1 VVFFFLQ
8 PVENLVHPSNTYI
21 PTTVFLLLLFV
32 SSVLSQ
38 VTIYENGQPIPRGSD
53 LGLHPDTPTRQKID
67 LNGVWSYSFD
77 RQNWSSVKVPSAFD
91 YEGEMVFLRKFTV
104 DEETLTQ
111 RALKFVALGINYE
124 AEVSVNGQFIGRH
137 VGGYTSFEFEIPET
151 ALRLGS
157 ENVIQ
162 IVVRNELSARTTLP
176 VRKQIW
182 GWKNYGGIYRDVYLL
197 AVPRTWIDGVNVR
210 TDVAGDFRQASVR
223 VIATVTT
230 GKGESTHPE
239 EAKTYSVQAE
249 LFDKITNALVGQS
262 PAVPVTVG
270 PNRAVDVQTS
280 ISIANA
286 KLWSPETPDLYR
298 LNVSLVEGA
307 GAQRR
312 TVDEVERTIG
322 FSKVSL
328 ENRTILLNGK
338 KTVLRG
344 VVWHE
349 DSPAYGSALTYEQM
363 EKDVA
368 LIKTLGAN
376 AVRFAFHP
384 PHPYMLNLCSRYGL
398 LALEEIPV
406 WNVPAAILAEEH
418 VQVLAEAAVREMIQR
433 DRHQASV
440 LAWGVGSEFD
450 TSDLRA
456 RKFVEMVTATMRS
469 LDQRPT
475 YLGTRMVA
483 NDICVSLVDFAALTP
498 PAGDEKQFREVLQ
511 RWRDRYEEL
520 PVVVLRYGREVEH
533 GNRKGYS
540 DPLSEEAQ
548 ARFFE
553 LRYRII
559 KELNY
564 AGSFVES
571 FADWRGDRPILTV
584 NLGDPYL
591 HPVGLVSA
599 GRDKRTA
606 YDVVRALYNE
616 EKLSSLP
623 IGSFRT
629 SFPAA
634 PLVFGLT
641 VIFVLAYVLHYNRR
655 FAECFS
661 RSFLRPYNFFADLRD
676 LHAVA
681 TGHTLLL
688 AITISMTMAVV
699 LASFLYEFRTST
711 EVDFVLTQFFVS
723 DWAKQQ
729 LIITAWNL
737 FAGIGTFTVV
747 FFLLMIVASVFVK
760 LFASLARTK
769 ISWYHAYAV
778 TVWGALPLVF
788 LIVPGM
794 MLLKLLETAAYIVP
808 LLSLVGVFLLWA
820 FFRVL
825 KGVAVMY
832 DVRPLNAYAGGIL
845 FCLLCLAG
853 VGLYYESVFA
863 LSAYLEMFFHI
874 TKGLG

>member
-1 VVFFFLQ
+1 M
-8 PVENLVHPSNTYI
+8 VHTSNTYI
-21 PTTVFLLLLFV
+21 LPTVFLLFLFAFPL
-32 SSVLSQ
+32 LSQ
-38 VTIYENGQPIPRGSD
+38 VTVYENGQPIQRGSD
-53 LGLHPDTPTRQKID
+53 VGLHPDTPTRKKID
-67 LNGVWSYSFD
+67 LNGEWSYSFD
-77 RQNWSSVKVPSAFD
+77 RQNWSTVKVPSAFD
-91 YEGEMVFLRKFTV
+91 YEGEMIFLRKFSV

-124 AEVSVNGQFIGRH
+124 AEVSVNDQFIGRH

-162 IVVRNELSARTTLP
+162 IIVRNELGTRSTLP

-182 GWKNYGGIYRDVYLL
+182 GWRNYGGIYRDVYLL
-197 AVPRTWIDGVNVR
+197 STPRTWIDGLNIR
-210 TDVAGDFRQASVR
+210 TDVASDFRQASVR
-223 VIATVTT
+223 VIATVTR
-230 GKGESTHPE
+230 GKGETAQPADE
-239 EAKTYSVQAE
+239 KTYSVQVE
-249 LFDKITNALVGQS
+249 LFDKITNALVAQS
-262 PAVPVTVG
+262 QAIPVTVG
-270 PNRAVDVQTS
+270 QNRVVEVQS
-280 ISIANA
+280 SLSVANA
-286 KLWSPETPDLYR
+286 KLWSPETPELYR
-298 LNVSLVEGA
+298 LKVSLVEGT

-312 TVDEVERTIG
+312 SVDEVERTIG

-349 DSPAYGSALTYEQM
+349 DSPTYGSALTYEQM
-363 EKDVA
+363 EKDIA

-406 WNVPAAILAEEH
+406 WNVPAAILAEDH
-418 VQVLAEAAVREMIQR
+418 VHVLAETAVREMIQR
-433 DRHQASV
+433 DRHQVSV

-456 RKFVEMVTATMRS
+456 RSFVETMTATMRS
-469 LDQRPT
+469 LDHRPT
-475 YLGTRMVA
+475 YLGTRMLA

-498 PAGDEKQFREVLQ
+498 PTGDEKQFRDILQ
-511 RWRDRYEEL
+511 QWRDRYEEL
-520 PVVVLRYGREVEH
+520 PVLVFRYGREVEH

-571 FADWRGDRPILTV
+571 FADWRGDRPIMTV
-584 NLGDPYL
+584 NLGDPYI

-599 GRDKRTA
+599 AREKRLA
-606 YDVVRALYNE
+606 YEVVRSLYNE

-623 IGSFRT
+623 IGSYRA

-641 VIFVLAYVLHYNRR
+641 VIFVLAYFLHYNRR
-655 FAECFS
+655 FAECFG
-661 RSFLRPYNFFADLRD
+661 RSLLRPYNFFADLRD

-681 TGHTLLL
+681 SGHTLLL
-688 AITISMTMAVV
+688 SVTISMTLAVV
-699 LASFLYEFRTST
+699 VASFLYQFRTYT
-711 EVDFVLTQFFVS
+711 EVDFALTQFFVS

-729 LIITAWNL
+729 LIIAAWNL
-737 FAGIGTFTVV
+737 FTGIGVFTIV
-747 FFLLMIVASVFVK
+747 FFLLLVVVTVLVK
-760 LFASLARTK
+760 LFATIARTK
-769 ISWYHAYAV
+769 IFWYHAYSI

-788 LIVPGM
+788 LIFPGM
-794 MLLKLLETAAYIVP
+794 LLLKLLETPAYIVP
-808 LLSLVGVFLLWA
+808 LLVLIALFVLWA
-820 FFRVL
+820 LFRVL
-825 KGVAVMY
+825 KGVSVIY
-832 DVRPLNAYAGGIL
+832 DVSPLKAYTGGIL
-845 FCLLCLAG
+845 FCVLCLAG
-853 VGLYYESVFA
+853 VGFYYDAAFA
-863 LSAYLEMFFHI
+863 LSAYIEFFIHI
-874 TKGLG
+874 TKSLG

>member
-1 VVFFFLQ
+1 M
-8 PVENLVHPSNTYI
+8 VHTSNTYI
-21 PTTVFLLLLFV
+21 LPTVFLLFLFAFPL
-32 SSVLSQ
+32 LSQ
-38 VTIYENGQPIPRGSD
+38 VTVYENGQPIQRGSD
-53 LGLHPDTPTRQKID
+53 VGLHPDTPTRKKID
-67 LNGVWSYSFD
+67 LNGEWSYSFD
-77 RQNWSSVKVPSAFD
+77 RQNWSAVKVPSAFN
-91 YEGEMVFLRKFTV
+91 YEGEIVFLRKFSV

-124 AEVSVNGQFIGRH
+124 AEVLVNDQFIGRH

-162 IVVRNELSARTTLP
+162 IIVRNELGTRSTLP

-182 GWKNYGGIYRDVYLL
+182 GWRNYGGIYRDVYLL
-197 AVPRTWIDGVNVR
+197 STPRTWIDGLNIR
-210 TDVAGDFRQASVR
+210 TDVASDFRQASVR
-223 VIATVTT
+223 VLATVTS
-230 GKGESTHPE
+230 GKGEAAQPAE
-239 EAKTYSVQAE
+239 EKTYSVQVE
-249 LFDKITNALVGQS
+249 LFDKITNALVAQS
-262 PAVPVTVG
+262 QAIPVTVG
-270 PNRAVDVQTS
+270 QNRVVEVQS
-280 ISIANA
+280 SLSVANA
-286 KLWSPETPDLYR
+286 KLWSPETPELYR
-298 LNVSLVEGA
+298 LKVSLVEGT

-312 TVDEVERTIG
+312 SVDEVERTIG

-349 DSPAYGSALTYEQM
+349 DSPTYGSALTYEQM
-363 EKDVA
+363 EKDIA

-406 WNVPAAILAEEH
+406 WNVPAAILAEDH
-418 VQVLAEAAVREMIQR
+418 VHVLAETAVREMIQR
-433 DRHQASV
+433 DRHQVSV

-456 RKFVEMVTATMRS
+456 RKFVETMTATMRS
-469 LDQRPT
+469 LDHRPT
-475 YLGTRMVA
+475 YLGTRMIA

-498 PAGDEKQFREVLQ
+498 PSGDEKQFRDILQ
-511 RWRDRYEEL
+511 QWRDRYEEL
-520 PVVVLRYGREVEH
+520 PAVVLRYGREVEH

-571 FADWRGDRPILTV
+571 FADWRGDRPIMTV
-584 NLGDPYL
+584 NLGDPYI

-599 GRDKRTA
+599 AREKRLA
-606 YDVVRALYNE
+606 YEVVRSLYNE

-623 IGSFRT
+623 IGSYRA

-641 VIFVLAYVLHYNRR
+641 VIFVLAYFLHYNRR
-655 FAECFS
+655 FAECFG
-661 RSFLRPYNFFADLRD
+661 RSLLRPYNFFADLRD

-681 TGHTLLL
+681 SGHTLLL
-688 AITISMTMAVV
+688 SVTISMTLAVV
-699 LASFLYEFRTST
+699 VASFLYQFRTYT
-711 EVDFVLTQFFVS
+711 EVDFALTQFFVS

-729 LIITAWNL
+729 LIIAAWNL
-737 FAGIGTFTVV
+737 FTGIGVFTIV
-747 FFLLMIVASVFVK
+747 FFLLLVVVTVLVK
-760 LFASLARTK
+760 LFATIARTK
-769 ISWYHAYAV
+769 IFWYHAYSI

-788 LIVPGM
+788 LIFPGM
-794 MLLKLLETAAYIVP
+794 LLLKLLETPAYIVP
-808 LLSLVGVFLLWA
+808 LLVLIALFVLWA
-820 FFRVL
+820 LFRVL
-825 KGVAVMY
+825 KGVSVIY
-832 DVRPLNAYAGGIL
+832 DVSPLKAYTGGIL
-845 FCLLCLAG
+845 FCVLCLAG
-853 VGLYYESVFA
+853 VGFYYDAAYA
-863 LSAYLEMFFHI
+863 LSAYIEFFIHI
-874 TKGLG
+874 TKSLG

>member
-1 VVFFFLQ
+1 M
-8 PVENLVHPSNTYI
+8 
-21 PTTVFLLLLFV
+21 
-32 SSVLSQ
+32 SQ
-38 VTIYENGQPIPRGSD
+38 VTVYENGQPIQRGSD
-53 LGLHPDTPTRQKID
+53 VGLHPDTPTRKKID
-67 LNGVWSYSFD
+67 LNGEWSYSFD
-77 RQNWSSVKVPSAFD
+77 RQNWSAVKVPSAFN
-91 YEGEMVFLRKFTV
+91 YEGEIVFLRKFSV

-124 AEVSVNGQFIGRH
+124 AEVLVNDQFIGRH

-162 IVVRNELSARTTLP
+162 IIVRNELGTRSTLP

-182 GWKNYGGIYRDVYLL
+182 GWRNYGGIYRDVYLL
-197 AVPRTWIDGVNVR
+197 STPRTWIDGLNIR
-210 TDVAGDFRQASVR
+210 TDVASDFRQASVR
-223 VIATVTT
+223 VLATVTS
-230 GKGESTHPE
+230 GKGEAAQPAE
-239 EAKTYSVQAE
+239 EKTYSVQVE
-249 LFDKITNALVGQS
+249 LFDKITNALVAQS
-262 PAVPVTVG
+262 QAIPVTVG
-270 PNRAVDVQTS
+270 QNRVVEVQS
-280 ISIANA
+280 SLSVANA
-286 KLWSPETPDLYR
+286 KLWSPETPELYR
-298 LNVSLVEGA
+298 LKVSLVEGT

-312 TVDEVERTIG
+312 SVDEVERTIG

-349 DSPAYGSALTYEQM
+349 DSPTYGSALTYEQM
-363 EKDVA
+363 EKDIA

-406 WNVPAAILAEEH
+406 WNVPAAILAEDH
-418 VQVLAEAAVREMIQR
+418 VHVLAETAVREMIQR
-433 DRHQASV
+433 DRHQVSV

-456 RKFVEMVTATMRS
+456 RKFVETMTATMRS
-469 LDQRPT
+469 LDHRPT
-475 YLGTRMVA
+475 YLGTRMIA

-498 PAGDEKQFREVLQ
+498 PSGDEKQFRDILQ
-511 RWRDRYEEL
+511 QWRDRYEEL
-520 PVVVLRYGREVEH
+520 PAVVLRYGREVEH

-571 FADWRGDRPILTV
+571 FADWRGDRPIMTV
-584 NLGDPYL
+584 NLGDPYI

-599 GRDKRTA
+599 AREKRLA
-606 YDVVRALYNE
+606 YEVVRSLYNE

-623 IGSFRT
+623 IGSYRA

-641 VIFVLAYVLHYNRR
+641 VIFVLAYFLHYNRR
-655 FAECFS
+655 FAECFG
-661 RSFLRPYNFFADLRD
+661 RSLLRPYNFFADLRD

-681 TGHTLLL
+681 SGHTLLL
-688 AITISMTMAVV
+688 SVTISMTLAVV
-699 LASFLYEFRTST
+699 VASFLYQFRTYT
-711 EVDFVLTQFFVS
+711 EVDFALTQFFVS

-729 LIITAWNL
+729 LIIAAWNL
-737 FAGIGTFTVV
+737 FTGIGVFTIV
-747 FFLLMIVASVFVK
+747 FFLLLVVVTVLVK
-760 LFASLARTK
+760 LFATIARTK
-769 ISWYHAYAV
+769 IFWYHAYSI

-788 LIVPGM
+788 LIFPGM
-794 MLLKLLETAAYIVP
+794 LLLKLLETPAYIVP
-808 LLSLVGVFLLWA
+808 LLVLIALFVLWA
-820 FFRVL
+820 LFRVL
-825 KGVAVMY
+825 KGVSVIY
-832 DVRPLNAYAGGIL
+832 DVSPLKAYTGGIL
-845 FCLLCLAG
+845 FCVLCLAG
-853 VGLYYESVFA
+853 VGFYYDAAYA
-863 LSAYLEMFFHI
+863 LSAYIEFFIHI
-874 TKGLG
+874 TKSLG